1 MNRDTLDR
9 RTMLKTMAVG
19 ATSMA
24 LAGCSTGG
32 GDADGSENSD
42 DGGSGDDTT
51 DGGSGEDDS
60 GGGESMEFDG
70 WFDDVSNY
78 DGVVD
83 ETGSSEVTVE
93 VGADGNNGAFAFAP
107 AAITVSEGTTVVWEW
122 TGEGGSHNVAA
133 EDADFESETVGEAGH
148 TFEHTFDS
156 AGTYKYACT
165 PHRAMG
171 MKGAIVVE

>member
-1 MNRDTLDR
+1 MQVKMNRDTLDR
-9 RTMLKTMAVG
+9 RAILKTMAVG

-24 LAGCSTGG
+24 LAGCSSGS
-32 GDADGSENSD
+32 GDSDDGENSD
-42 DGGSGDDTT
+42 DGGSG
-51 DGGSGEDDS
+51 GDDS
-60 GGGESMEFDG
+60 GSESMSFDG
-70 WFDDVSNY
+70 WFDNVSNY

-107 AAITVSEGTTVVWEW
+107 AAVKVSEGTTVVWEW

-133 EDADFESETVGEAGH
+133 EDAEFESETVGEEGH
-148 TFEHTFDS
+148 TFSHTFDS

-165 PHRAMG
+165 PHKAMG

>member
-19 ATSMA
+19 ATSMT
-24 LAGCSTGG
+24 LAGCSSGG
-32 GDADGSENSD
+32 GDGSDDGENSD
-42 DGGSGDDTT
+42 DGGSGGDES
-51 DGGSGEDDS
+51 GGDS
-60 GGGESMEFDG
+60 GSESMSFDG
-70 WFDDVSNY
+70 WFDNVTNY

-107 AAITVSEGTTVVWEW
+107 AAVKVSEGTTVVWEW

-165 PHRAMG
+165 PHKAMG

>member
-60 GGGESMEFDG
+60 GGGESMDFDG
-70 WFDDVSNY
+70 WFDNVSNY

-83 ETGSSEVTVE
+83 ETGSSEITVG

-107 AAITVSEGTTVVWEW
+107 AAVKVSEGTTVVWEW

-133 EDADFESETVGEAGH
+133 EDAEFESETVGEESH
-148 TFEHTFDS
+148 TFSHTFDS
-156 AGTYKYACT
+156 VGTYKYACT
-165 PHRAMG
+165 PHKAMG